1 MEITINNKQYKL
13 KYTLRAMMLFEQITK
28 KIFSIESLSDEL
40 VFFYSIILANNPDE
54 PMNFD
59 QFLDAIDNDPNLLVQ
74 FQNFL
79 IEENNKRNTYT
90 EDSVKSDDFKKK
102 S

>member
-1 MEITINNKQYKL
+1 MDITINEKQYKL

-59 QFLDAIDNDPNLLVQ
+59 QFLDAIDDDPDLLIQ

-90 EDSVKSDDFKKK
+90 DEDVKEDGIKKK

>member
-13 KYTLRAMMLFEQITK
+13 KYTFRAMMLFEQITK

-59 QFLDAIDNDPNLLVQ
+59 QFLDAIDNDPDLLVQ

-90 EDSVKSDDFKKK
+90 EDSEKTEDIKKK

>member
-1 MEITINNKQYKL
+1 MEITINDKPYKL

-59 QFLDAIDNDPNLLVQ
+59 QFLDAIDNDPDLLIQ

-90 EDSVKSDDFKKK
+90 EDNTKKEDFKKK

>member
-59 QFLDAIDNDPNLLVQ
+59 QFLDAIDNDPDLLVQ
-74 FQNFL
+74 FQKFL

-90 EDSVKSDDFKKK
+90 EDSEKTEDIKKK